1 MEKNMIDIN
10 LQFFGGRGSSS
21 GEISRSNRIRE
32 QIISDTANSKLK
44 GLARQARNNEGKF
57 GAMSEATAI
66 KYADIKGLDRFGSY
80 ERNGNT
86 IVYFSR
92 NNKARF
98 YANKSDSPEIRNLLK
113 NQRRREEKEVKEE
126 KIQRDIMASKQGA
139 RTTTYDVW
147 QKRNKRKFDA
157 WFYGSSK

>member
-1 MEKNMIDIN
+1 MIDIN